1 MTACPAGHDSASDN
15 FCDVCGTRMGGDPAS
30 SPGRTIGRHRG
41 PGPGAAYDGQTCP
54 GCGAPV
60 FGQFCDACGFSPRA
74 SRPFAPQGWPAESFS
89 SAPAGRAGPP
99 SPSGIPIPPTEAFPP
114 VGSSSGPPE
123 SLFPPVSRPE
133 PLLAPGPVGACTV
146 LMEPSRTARPTRR
159 PVRVAGLVAG
169 LPAGLARPTRRARIT
184 SGVRGHG
191 PILITILTGPSGP
204 SSGPSGTDI
213 FIPGSRRAVARA

>member
-15 FCDVCGTRMGGDPAS
+15 FCDVCGTRMGENPAS

-60 FGQFCDACGFSPRA
+60 FGQFCDACGFNPRA

-133 PLLAPGPVGACTV
+133 PSSPRGRLEPAPSSWSRPEPPGPLGGRSG
-146 LMEPSRTARPTRR
+146 L
-159 PVRVAGLVAG
+159 PVSSPAF
-169 LPAGLARPTRRARIT
+169 PAGLARPTRRARIT